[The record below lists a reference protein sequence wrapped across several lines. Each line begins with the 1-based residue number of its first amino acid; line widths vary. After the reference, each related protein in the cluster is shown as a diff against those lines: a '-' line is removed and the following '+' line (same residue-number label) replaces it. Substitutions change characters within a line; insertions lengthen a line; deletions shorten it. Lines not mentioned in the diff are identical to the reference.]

1 MIPACFRHLLPAFTG
16 SILHC
21 TLFVTSRCNA
31 DCGFCFYRKDSLR
44 TRTLQHDELTLAEL
58 ETISRQ
64 FGPLLWLALSGGE
77 IFLRPDLAEIV
88 RIFYANN
95 RPSFILLPT
104 NGLFTER
111 IVSLTGTIAAAC
123 PTSIVTVKLSLDGP
137 PDVHDRLRRVTGAFA
152 GAQRTFHALT
162 DLQTKHPN
170 LEVGFNSVLCRE
182 TEKTMAETIDLVNN
196 TAEGVPHTITLVRGE
211 PGSGVWGEVAAERY
225 ADACRLLELR
235 KKKAGKG
242 CYRFAGARWKAAQD
256 VIQRRIIH
264 RIMSGQGF
272 QIPCPAGR
280 RSVVITENGDLYPC
294 ENFSFLLGNLRQHN
308 YRIKSILDTDR
319 AREIRAGIT
328 RKKCFCTHEC
338 YLMLAILFNPR
349 LYPELVHEYVRL
361 ART

>member
-1 MIPACFRHLLPAFTG
+1 MPIE
-16 SILHC
+16 
-21 TLFVTSRCNA
+21 SRI
-31 DCGFCFYRKDSLR
+31 
-44 TRTLQHDELTLAEL
+44 E
-58 ETISRQ
+58 
-64 FGPLLWLALSGGE
+64 
-77 IFLRPDLAEIV
+77 
-88 RIFYANN
+88 
-95 RPSFILLPT
+95 
-104 NGLFTER
+104 
-111 IVSLTGTIAAAC
+111 
-123 PTSIVTVKLSLDGP
+123 
-137 PDVHDRLRRVTGAFA
+137 
-152 GAQRTFHALT
+152 
-162 DLQTKHPN
+162 
-170 LEVGFNSVLCRE
+170 CRSS
-182 TEKTMAETIDLVNN
+182 N
-196 TAEGVPHTITLVRGE
+196 RGE